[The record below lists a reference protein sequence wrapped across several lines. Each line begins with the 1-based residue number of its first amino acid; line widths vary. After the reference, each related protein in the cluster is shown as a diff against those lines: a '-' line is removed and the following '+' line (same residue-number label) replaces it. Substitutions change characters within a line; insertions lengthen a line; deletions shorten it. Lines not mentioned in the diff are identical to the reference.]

1 MNGPKA
7 GRWGPDDI
15 GDLTGTVAL
24 VTGANS
30 GIGHETAVE
39 LAAHGA
45 HVVLACRDRVK
56 GHQAADHIVGN
67 AAGASVELLVVDLAS
82 QSSVHA
88 AARRF
93 TDEHGRLD
101 ILVNNAGVMAA
112 PFEFTEDGFERQFA
126 TNHLGPFA
134 LTGLLL
140 DRMRTLPGSRIVTI
154 SSALHRLGHLDLA
167 SAERL
172 QGLAGGHNRWLAYGN
187 TKLAN
192 LLFTYEL
199 DRRLAGGRRGDDRR
213 GRPSRMGPDEPGDD
227 RAGDGRVGRPGPGRP
242 VGGPPRAVGDGRRPA
257 DALRG
262 DRPRRARRPVLRSR
276 RAGRAVRAAGPG
288 RLEPPVPPTR
298 RRGPAL
304 AAVGRADRGPLP
316 SRLTLRTGGRS
327 PVDRLLPTTGGWP
340 AGHR

>member
-1 MNGPKA
+1 MIRPKT

-56 GHQAADHIVGN
+56 GLQAADHVVGN

-82 QSSVHA
+82 QSSVHE

-101 ILVNNAGVMAA
+101 VLVNNAGVMAA
-112 PFEFTEDGFERQFA
+112 PFACTDDGFERQFA

-140 DRMRTLPGSRIVTI
+140 DRMRTLPGSRIVTV

-172 QGLAGGHNRWLAYGN
+172 QGLAGAHNRWLAYGN

-199 DRRLAGGRRGDDRR
+199 DRRL
-213 GRPSRMGPDEPGDD
+213 
-227 RAGDGRVGRPGPGRP
+227 
-242 VGGPPRAVGDGRRPA
+242 
-257 DALRG
+257 
-262 DRPRRARRPVLRSR
+262 
-276 RAGRAVRAAGPG
+276 RAAGAATIAVAAHPG
-288 RLEPPVPPTR
+288 WARTN
-298 RRGPAL
+298 L
-304 AAVGRADRGPLP
+304 A
-316 SRLTLRTGGRS
+316 
-327 PVDRLLPTTGGWP
+327 TTGP
-340 AGHR
+340 VM

>member
-1 MNGPKA
+1 VNGPKA

-39 LAAHGA
+39 LAAHGT
-45 HVVLACRDRVK
+45 HVVLACRDRIK
-56 GHQAADHIVGN
+56 GLQAADHVVGN

-82 QSSVHA
+82 QSSVHE

-112 PFEFTEDGFERQFA
+112 PFAFTNDGFERQFA

-199 DRRLAGGRRGDDRR
+199 DRRLRAAGAAAIAVAAHPGWARTNLATT
-213 GRPSRMGPDEPGDD
+213 GPVMDASAV
-227 RAGDGRVGRPGPGRP
+227 RA
-242 VGGPPRAVGDGRRPA
+242 
-257 DALRG
+257 
-262 DRPRRARRPVLRSR
+262 
-276 RAGRAVRAAGPG
+276 RAGRLAGHLGQSAMAGALPTLYAATAPGVLGGQYFGPRG
-288 RLEPPVPPTR
+288 LAEQYGPPVRVGSNR
-298 RRGPAL
+298 RSHRPDD
-304 AAVGRADRGPLP
+304 AARLWQLSEELTGVHYPL
-316 SRLTLRTGGRS
+316 
-327 PVDRLLPTTGGWP
+327 D
-340 AGHR
+340 